1 MKTDRQKRVGRSR
14 RERGRERTRTRR
26 KLEKLAKN
34 AVKPRRSTTTA
45 SRERNE
51 DDAVAE
57 LGNRHSDRQTC
68 INARWYF
75 TRNTRVHRVRVRM
88 QRRDGRNPNEDRWET
103 LNRTTK
109 QQQRK
114 GLDLKNV
121 VEVLNGAKALQSPMR

>member
-14 RERGRERTRTRR
+14 RERERERTRTRR

-88 QRRDGRNPNEDRWET
+88 QIRDGREPARGRDEPKRRPVGDAQSDDEAT
-103 LNRTTK
+103 A
-109 QQQRK
+109 
-114 GLDLKNV
+114 
-121 VEVLNGAKALQSPMR
+121 AKRA